1 MVDLSNLMK
10 EILMNI
16 KFFRKV
22 GLLAS
27 TSSLALVVACG
38 GGGGGGSFNAAS
50 DTIGTINSTLAAIAA
65 SPANFSSFI
74 SLLDANYKQDGISKA
89 QLSDMLALDAAALPN
104 EASFPSVSYSDAT
117 ISNCDAS
124 GICDMTVT
132 VTNNDADSVS
142 TTMTLKIKESVTGYK
157 LIGDQSSAV

>member
-1 MVDLSNLMK
+1 
-10 EILMNI
+10 MNI

-27 TSSLALVVACG
+27 TSSLALLVAC
-38 GGGGGGSFNAAS
+38 GGGGGSFNAAS
-50 DTIGTINSTLAAIAA
+50 DTIGTINSALAAIAA
-65 SPANFSSFI
+65 NPANYSSFI
-74 SLLDANYKQDGISKA
+74 SLLDANYKQDGLTVA
-89 QLSDMLALDAAALPN
+89 QLNDMLAADAAAGV
-104 EASFPSVSYSDAT
+104 SFPNVSYSDAT

-142 TTMTLKIKESVTGYK
+142 TTMTLKVKESVTGYK

>member
-1 MVDLSNLMK
+1 
-10 EILMNI
+10 MNI

-27 TSSLALVVACG
+27 TSSLALLVAC

-50 DTIGTINSTLAAIAA
+50 DTIGTINSALAAIAA
-65 SPANFSSFI
+65 NPANYSSFI
-74 SLLDANYKQDGISKA
+74 SLLDANYKQDGLTVA
-89 QLSDMLALDAAALPN
+89 QLNDMLAADAA
-104 EASFPSVSYSDAT
+104 EGVSFPNVSYSDAT
-117 ISNCDAS
+117 ISNCDPS
-124 GICDMTVT
+124 KICDMTVT